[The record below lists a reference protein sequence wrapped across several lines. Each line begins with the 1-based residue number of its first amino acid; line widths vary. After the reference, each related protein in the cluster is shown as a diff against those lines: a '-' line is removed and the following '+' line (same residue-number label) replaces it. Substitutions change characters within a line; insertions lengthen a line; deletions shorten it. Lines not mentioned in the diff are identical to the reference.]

1 MKNIISIVVA
11 LMVSLASFGQDVQT
25 TTEAAPEKAAPCIKD
40 DCDKDCGFGMDLV
53 TTVTLYDFA
62 DGSVVAVKPELSI
75 DVLEKFTVGASLPFY
90 NDNNSFFS
98 PSELTWMLSNGIDV
112 PTGTGFGDL
121 EFFATY
127 HLFDGKLDMIS
138 VCDKVWLDITGGFAV
153 PLDGV
158 YSSDDNIFNIGGLV
172 GGKFGEV
179 NLTHKFKYSFVND
192 YTYVAAFG
200 GFSRGDLYTGVS
212 SVSWNANKDLS
223 FAFSATQYASED
235 YNVLLIGPSLTWD
248 ITQRASLEAGVGVP
262 LDDEIPGGELDA
274 VFNVGL
280 GLKF

>member
-1 MKNIISIVVA
+1 MKNIISIVIA
-11 LMVSLASFGQDVQT
+11 LMISLASFGQDVQT

-40 DCDKDCGFGMDLV
+40 DCADDCGFGMNLV
-53 TTVTLYDFA
+53 TAVTLYDFA
-62 DGSVVAVKPELSI
+62 DGSAVAVRPELSLNLG
-75 DVLEKFTVGASLPFY
+75 DKFAVGAVLPFY

-98 PSELTWMLSNGIDV
+98 SSELTWMLSNGVDA
-112 PTGTGFGDL
+112 PTGTGFSDV

-127 HLFDGKLDMIS
+127 RAFDGKLDFIS

-158 YSSDDNIFNIGGLV
+158 YSSDDNIYNIGGLV
-172 GGKFGEV
+172 GAKFDEV
-179 NLTHKFKYSFVND
+179 NLTHEFKYSFVD
-192 YTYVAAFG
+192 EYTYVAAFG

-235 YNVLLIGPSLTWD
+235 YNVLFVGPSLTWE
-248 ITQRASLEAGVGVP
+248 ITQRASLGAGVGVP